1 MPPTMA
7 KDALYLRPDDEVPDG
22 LVPVRLSFDAGTIV
36 ARGVSAAQCAGCGL
50 TWDERIGHGRAPA
63 FAYRVVVGA
72 LLNAGFSVV
81 DEARQFDELDLRH
94 DTPFEPHEHQADALE
109 AWLGSGRAGLIVLPT
124 GSGKSFVAE
133 LVMAEVRRDTLVIA
147 PTLDL
152 VDQWIR
158 RLDKAFG
165 HPVGALGGGRHE
177 PDRITVSTYDSAA
190 IHMERLGGRFGLVVF
205 DEVHHLPGDLYRQ
218 CAEHVIAPFRL
229 GLTAT
234 PERDDGRHKALHDL
248 VGPPVFRLGIK
259 DLSGDILADY
269 RVETVEVEMNPAD
282 RDAYTQARQHYR
294 GFVESNGIRV
304 GSRGGWRRFLAA
316 TSRSEEGRAALA
328 AYYRQ
333 KRLALA
339 HEAKL
344 DRLGELLEQHWHDR
358 IIVFANDN
366 DTVYRISERF
376 LCPTIT
382 HQTPLSERTE
392 ILQRFS
398 SGEYR
403 VVVTS
408 KVLNEGVDV
417 PEANVAIILSG
428 TGSVR
433 EHVQRLGRI
442 LRRKGGEQALLYE
455 VVTADSVETHQ
466 SERRRK
472 HDAYN

>member
-1 MPPTMA
+1 MA
-7 KDALYLRPDDEVPDG
+7 KDALYLRPRQPIPDRAD
-22 LVPVRLSFDAGTIV
+22 LVRLTFESGTLVLRGIDAEACPAVGAV
-36 ARGVSAAQCAGCGL
+36 
-50 TWDERIGHGRAPA
+50 WDERIGHGRAPA
-63 FAYRVVVGA
+63 FAYRVIVGA
-72 LLNAGFSVV
+72 LMREGYCVV
-81 DEARQFDELDLRH
+81 DEARAFDELLLVH
-94 DTPFEPHEHQADALE
+94 DAPFSPHEHQEQAIAAWLE
-109 AWLGSGRAGLIVLPT
+109 AGKVGSVVLPT

-133 LVMAEVRRDTLVIA
+133 LAMAAVQRDTLVIA

-158 RLDKAFG
+158 RLEKAFDE
-165 HPVGALGGGRHE
+165 PVGALGGGRHE
-177 PDRITVSTYDSAA
+177 PKRITVSTYDSAA

-234 PERDDGRHKALHDL
+234 LERDDGRHRQLDDL
-248 VGPPVFRLGIK
+248 VGPPVFRIGIK

-269 RVETVEVEMNPAD
+269 RVETVEVEMTEAD
-282 RDAYTQARQHYR
+282 REAYTQARGHYR

-339 HEAKL
+339 HEAKIAK
-344 DRLGELLEQHWHDR
+344 LGELLADHWDDR
-358 IIVFANDN
+358 TIVFANDN
-366 DTVYRISERF
+366 DTVYQISERF

-382 HQTPLSERTE
+382 HQTPLAERTE
-392 ILQRFS
+392 ILERFS
-398 SGEYR
+398 NGEYR

-417 PEANVAIILSG
+417 PEANVAVILSG

-442 LRRKGGEQALLYE
+442 LRRTGDASALLYE
-455 VVTADSVETHQ
+455 VITADSVETHQ

-472 HDAYN
+472 HDAYS